1 MPSILER
8 IFSRSGP
15 EKREALNPTGP
26 VKLTDGFISKLFG
39 FSSPNVTPININ
51 AGNAKTVPAYA
62 SAISFLSGAIAGLPL
77 QTFETKLS
85 DGTRKRSTKP
95 ISRIL
100 GNAVSPSL
108 TSFEWRRLMMTHV
121 LGPAGRHVSYI
132 DRNAADQVENLVPLA
147 PGSYEVKG
155 TAYAKE
161 YHTKNKNGAAVVYR
175 ADEVIDITFDL
186 GDDMITARSSLRSA
200 SNALGLFIAATMYG
214 SKVFENGG
222 LPPLVV
228 SGPFSSVGAAE
239 RAADDIP
246 KAIGERQRE
255 NKQALV
261 LPAGHEVKPLGMK
274 AEEMQLTDLK
284 RFCVEDIARV
294 FSIPPVFLQDLANGV
309 RSDSEQQDLHLVK
322 HTLRPWIEQI
332 EAELNLKLFGRENKK
347 MSVEFN
353 VEAILR
359 GDFLARMEG
368 MSKAVASGLRTPNE
382 ARALDNLPPV
392 EGGDVAYIQ
401 GAMMPLK
408 NQQNAELVSKQ
419 DKNATQGGGDGG
431 ED

>member
-1 MPSILER
+1 MPNILER

-15 EKREALNPTGP
+15 EKRDALNPTGP

-39 FSSPNVTPININ
+39 FSSPNVTPITIN
-51 AGNAKTVPAYA
+51 AGNARTVPAY
-62 SAISFLSGAIAGLPL
+62 SAAVTFLSGAIAGLPL

-95 ISRIL
+95 ISRVI
-100 GNAVSPSL
+100 GDAVSPSL
-108 TSFEWRRLMMTHV
+108 TSFEWRRLMMSHV

-132 DRNAADQVENLVPLA
+132 DRNAQNQVENIIPLA

-161 YHTKNKNGAAVVYR
+161 YHTKNKDGVKVIYQAA
-175 ADEVIDITFDL
+175 DVIDLTFDL
-186 GDDMITARSSLRSA
+186 HDDMLNTRSSLNSA

-246 KAIGERQRE
+246 KAIGERQRD

-274 AEEMQLTDLK
+274 AEEMQLTELK

-322 HTLRPWIEQI
+322 HTLKPWLEQI
-332 EAELNLKLFGRENKK
+332 EAELNLKLFGRDNKK

-408 NQQNAELVSKQ
+408 NQQNAELVTKQ
-419 DKNATQGGGDGG
+419 DKNATGGDD
-431 ED
+431 E